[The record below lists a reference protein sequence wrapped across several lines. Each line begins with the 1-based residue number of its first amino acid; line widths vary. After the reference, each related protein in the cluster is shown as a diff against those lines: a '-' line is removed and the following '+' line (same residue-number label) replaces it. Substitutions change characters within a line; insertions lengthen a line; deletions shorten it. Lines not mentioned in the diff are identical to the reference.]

1 MVVPSLSRIL
11 DLSTSIRSL
20 SIWYDSRQ
28 AFSSQPTCGLIAR
41 TAICASECL
50 RVCRRMSILSITT
63 HILYVSFSMCAQKQ
77 TYTCLFS
84 SGKGNAKERREAS
97 LSVSLSLSLAFILV
111 VIVVEPNLS
120 RLDSRTFEN
129 FFEYRE
135 KRKTILRYPSLKES
149 RFLNFKSLLS
159 FFFFQFIIYNAFAR
173 NATTYFKSFHICH
186 RSTTHVHI
194 RSMSYT
200 QYIYFIHIH
209 VFDNKFYFLF
219 RRRTFGFH
227 LWNFW
232 LVKVFMPA
240 L

>member
-63 HILYVSFSMCAQKQ
+63 HILYVPLSMCAQKQ

-97 LSVSLSLSLAFILV
+97 LSVSLSLSLARFYPCRDRGRTEFISLRLSYFREFLRV
-111 VIVVEPNLS
+111 SRKEKNDITISIVEGIS
-120 RLDSRTFEN
+120 
-129 FFEYRE
+129 FF
-135 KRKTILRYPSLKES
+135 KFQVS
-149 RFLNFKSLLS
+149 S
-159 FFFFQFIIYNAFAR
+159 FFFFFPIYYIQR
-173 NATTYFKSFHICH
+173 VRTYFKSFHICH

-200 QYIYFIHIH
+200 ARAIYIFYTYTKLDNCVLSILFFRNSCFEF
-209 VFDNKFYFLF
+209 FD
-219 RRRTFGFH
+219 R
-227 LWNFW
+227 
-232 LVKVFMPA
+232 
-240 L
+240 

>member
-97 LSVSLSLSLAFILV
+97 VSLSLSLARFYPCRDRGRTEFISLRLSYFREFLRV
-111 VIVVEPNLS
+111 SRKEKNDITISIVEGIS
-120 RLDSRTFEN
+120 
-129 FFEYRE
+129 FF
-135 KRKTILRYPSLKES
+135 KFQVS
-149 RFLNFKSLLS
+149 S
-159 FFFFQFIIYNAFAR
+159 FFFFFSNLLYTTRSRETLLLTLNLFTFVIVLRHTCTYGRCHTRNIY
-173 NATTYFKSFHICH
+173 IL
-186 RSTTHVHI
+186 
-194 RSMSYT
+194 
-200 QYIYFIHIH
+200 YIYEA
-209 VFDNKFYFLF
+209 
-219 RRRTFGFH
+219 R
-227 LWNFW
+227 
-232 LVKVFMPA
+232 
-240 L
+240 

>member
-97 LSVSLSLSLAFILV
+97 VSLSLSLARFYPCRDRGRTEFISLRLSYFREFLRV
-111 VIVVEPNLS
+111 SRKEKNDITISIVEGIS
-120 RLDSRTFEN
+120 
-129 FFEYRE
+129 FF
-135 KRKTILRYPSLKES
+135 KFQVSS
-149 RFLNFKSLLS
+149 FF

-200 QYIYFIHIH
+200 QYIYFIHIRSSITA
-209 VFDNKFYFLF
+209 FF
-219 RRRTFGFH
+219 RSFFSQ
-227 LWNFW
+227 
-232 LVKVFMPA
+232 
-240 L
+240 